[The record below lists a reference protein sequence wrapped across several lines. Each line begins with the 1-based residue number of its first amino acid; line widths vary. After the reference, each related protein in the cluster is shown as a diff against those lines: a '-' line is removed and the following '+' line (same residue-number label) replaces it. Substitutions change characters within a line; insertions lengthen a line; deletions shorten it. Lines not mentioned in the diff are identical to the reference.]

1 MTAKFLSWMVAGF
14 VALLRSTCRVHFH
27 DDPREQ
33 LRAAGQGY
41 VFGFLHAHQV
51 SIIVGS
57 ESGTAAMVSRSRDGQ
72 LVVPALKLA
81 GCVVFRG
88 SKKSNNRARGG
99 QQAIDS
105 LIQHVCSGGPAAI
118 AVDGPRGPRGRVHKG
133 VAMVSQRSGAAVLV
147 IVARPKYRWIATQA
161 WDRLQLPIP
170 FARIEG
176 HFAPPVYPREGEK
189 LEAYRQRIE
198 TVLRELESRLDP
210 TEFRYSVG
218 AETTIS
224 DEPTVDE
231 TGGPY
236 SAAA

>member
-1 MTAKFLSWMVAGF
+1 M
-14 VALLRSTCRVHFH
+14 
-27 DDPREQ
+27 
-33 LRAAGQGY
+33 
-41 VFGFLHAHQV
+41 
-51 SIIVGS
+51 SIIIGS

-105 LIQHVCSGGPAAI
+105 LIEHVRNGGPAAI

-133 VAMVSQRSGAAVLV
+133 VAMVSQQSGAAVLV
-147 IVARPKYRWIATQA
+147 IVAKPKYRWIAKQA

-170 FARIEG
+170 FTRIEG
-176 HFAPPVYPREGEK
+176 YFAPPIFPCDGEK

-198 TVLRELESRLDP
+198 TVLRELESQLDP
-210 TEFRYSVG
+210 LEFRYSVG

-224 DEPTVDE
+224 DEPTADE
-231 TGGPY
+231 SHGQWP
-236 SAAA
+236 AAA

>member
-1 MTAKFLSWMVAGF
+1 MTKLLSWMVAGL

-27 DDPREQ
+27 NDPREQ
-33 LRAAGQGY
+33 LRTEGQGY
-41 VFGFLHAHQV
+41 VYGFLHAHQM
-51 SIIVGS
+51 SIIIGS
-57 ESGTAAMVSRSRDGQ
+57 EPGTAAMVSRSRDGQ

-105 LIQHVCSGGPAAI
+105 LIQHVRGGNPAAI

-133 VAMVSQRSGAAVLV
+133 VAMVSQQSGAAVLV
-147 IVARPKYRWIATQA
+147 TVARPKYRWIAKYA
-161 WDRLQLPIP
+161 WDRMQMPIP
-170 FARIEG
+170 FSRIEG
-176 HFAPPVYPREGEK
+176 YFAPPIFPREGEK

-198 TVLRELESRLDP
+198 SVLRKMESSLDP
-210 TEFRYSVG
+210 KEFPYSVG
-218 AETTIS
+218 AETTIT
-224 DEPTVDE
+224 DEPSADE
-231 TGGPY
+231 NSDDL

>member
-1 MTAKFLSWMVAGF
+1 MTAKFLSWMVAGL
-14 VALLRSTCRVHFH
+14 VALLRSTCRVRFH

-33 LRAAGQGY
+33 LRGAGQGY
-41 VFGFLHAHQV
+41 VYGFLHAHQM

-88 SKKSNNRARGG
+88 SKRSNNRARGG

-105 LIQHVCSGGPAAI
+105 LIQHVRHGGPAAI

-133 VAMVSQRSGAAVLV
+133 VAMVSQQSNAAVLV

-170 FARIEG
+170 FSRIEG
-176 HFAPPVYPREGEK
+176 YFAPPVYPREGEK

-198 TVLRELESRLDP
+198 SVLRELESRLDP
-210 TEFRYSVG
+210 NEFRYSVG

-224 DEPTVDE
+224 DEPTADE
-231 TGGPY
+231 SGGQW

>member
-1 MTAKFLSWMVAGF
+1 MTAKFYSWMVAGL
-14 VALLRSTCRVHFH
+14 VAFLRATCRVRFH
-27 DDPREQ
+27 NDPREQ
-33 LRAAGQGY
+33 LRAQGHGY
-41 VFGFLHAHQV
+41 VFGFLHAHQM
-51 SIIVGS
+51 SIIIGS
-57 ESGTAAMVSRSRDGQ
+57 EAGTAAMVSRSRDGQ

-105 LIQHVCSGGPAAI
+105 LIQHVRNGSPAAI

-133 VAMVSQRSGAAVLV
+133 VAMVSQQSGAAVLV
-147 IVARPKYRWIATQA
+147 IVARPKYRWIAKQA

-170 FARIEG
+170 FTRIEG
-176 HFAPPVYPREGEK
+176 YFAPPVYPQPGEK

-198 TVLRELESRLDP
+198 SVLRELESSLDP
-210 TEFRYSVG
+210 DEFRYSVA

-224 DEPTVDE
+224 DEPSADE
-231 TGGPY
+231 K
-236 SAAA
+236 SEQRFAAA

>member
-1 MTAKFLSWMVAGF
+1 MTAKFLSWMVAGL
-14 VALLRSTCRVHFH
+14 VALLRSTCRVRFH

-41 VFGFLHAHQV
+41 VYGFLHAHQM

-81 GCVVFRG
+81 GCIVFRG

-105 LIQHVCSGGPAAI
+105 LIQHVRHGGPAAI

-133 VAMVSQRSGAAVLV
+133 LAMVSQQSGAAVLV
-147 IVARPKYRWIATQA
+147 IVAKPKYRWIATQA
-161 WDRLQLPIP
+161 WDRLQLPLP
-170 FARIEG
+170 FSRIEG
-176 HFAPPVYPREGEK
+176 YFAPPVYPQAGEK

-210 TEFRYSVG
+210 AEFRYSVG

-224 DEPTVDE
+224 DEPTVDQ
-231 TGGPY
+231 TGGRW

>member
-1 MTAKFLSWMVAGF
+1 MTTKFLSWMVAGL

-27 DDPREQ
+27 DDPRQ
-33 LRAAGQGY
+33 KLRDAGKGY
-41 VFGFLHAHQV
+41 VYGFLHAHQM
-51 SIIVGS
+51 SIIIGS

-105 LIQHVCSGGPAAI
+105 LIEHVRNGGPAAI

-133 VAMVSQRSGAAVLV
+133 VAMVSQQSGAAVLV
-147 IVARPKYRWIATQA
+147 IVAKPKYRWIAKQA

-170 FARIEG
+170 FTRIEG
-176 HFAPPVYPREGEK
+176 YFAPPIFPCDGEK

-198 TVLRELESRLDP
+198 TVLRELESQLDP
-210 TEFRYSVG
+210 LEFRYSVG

-224 DEPTVDE
+224 DEPTADE
-231 TGGPY
+231 SHGQWP
-236 SAAA
+236 AAA

>member
-1 MTAKFLSWMVAGF
+1 MTVKFLSWMVAGL

-27 DDPREQ
+27 NDPRDQ
-33 LRAAGQGY
+33 LRADGQGY
-41 VFGFLHAHQV
+41 VYGFLHAHQM
-51 SIIVGS
+51 SIIIGS
-57 ESGTAAMVSRSRDGQ
+57 EPGTAAMVSRSNDGQ
-72 LVVPALKLA
+72 LVVPALNLA

-105 LIQHVCSGGPAAI
+105 LIQHVRDGRPAAI

-133 VAMVSQRSGAAVLV
+133 VAMVSQQSGAAVLV
-147 IVARPKYRWIATQA
+147 TVARPKYRWIAKHA
-161 WDRLQLPIP
+161 WDRLQIPIP
-170 FARIEG
+170 FSRIEG
-176 HFAPPVYPREGEK
+176 YFAPPIFPREGEK

-198 TVLRELESRLDP
+198 AVLREMEAKLDP
-210 TEFRYSVG
+210 KEFPYSVG

-224 DEPTVDE
+224 NEPSADENGDE
-231 TGGPY
+231 L